1 MQLETESIVMR
12 TALALAQQGPIVVDV
27 SKPQTPAPD
36 ISVETVLGIFA
47 MTGALLAFAALGS
60 AIVAVAI
67 VIYKRRR
74 DRLSDDVGPTHTQLG
89 L

>member
-1 MQLETESIVMR
+1 MHLG
-12 TALALAQQGPIVVDV
+12 TAWTAIRMVTAVAQQGPIVVDV
-27 SKPQTPAPD
+27 SPPQTPAPD

-47 MTGALLAFAALGS
+47 MTGALLAFAAIGS
-60 AIVAVAI
+60 AIVALTI

-74 DRLSDDVGPTHTQLG
+74 DRLSDDIGPTHIQLK